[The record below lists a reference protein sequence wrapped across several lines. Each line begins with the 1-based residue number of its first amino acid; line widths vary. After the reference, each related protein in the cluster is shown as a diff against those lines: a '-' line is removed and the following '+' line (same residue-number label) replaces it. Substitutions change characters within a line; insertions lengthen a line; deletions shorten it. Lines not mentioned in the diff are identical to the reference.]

1 MKDRSVLLLFVG
13 GFLAAAVEAFSGVY
27 FDNGLGQTAIEYL
40 DITDQELMREEILTL
55 LGLTH
60 VPEKAAPHF
69 IPDTS
74 NHTVYLQEFVLT
86 LCRQ

>member
-1 MKDRSVLLLFVG
+1 MRSLTTLLLFG
-13 GFLAAAVEAFSGVY
+13 GIFAMSVDGFSGVY

-74 NHTVYLQEFVLT
+74 NHTV
-86 LCRQ
+86 